1 MANWIP
7 FPWGKTKQSEEEA
20 VDVENYV
27 ENLKVSQDGFMEE
40 EGIVYVKP
48 MDLSSDTSVDDTI
61 KEFRQGNIVILDISK
76 MMGNSPDLYKRIK
89 AIKKHCLNNGGDVCR
104 VSQVK
109 IMVLPEGIEVTHTA
123 GSRAEPDEDE

>member
-1 MANWIP
+1 MASWNP
-7 FPWGKTKQSEEEA
+7 FPWGKTKASKQES

-40 EGIVYVKP
+40 EGIVYIKSV
-48 MDLSSDTSVDDTI
+48 DLNSETSVDDTI

-89 AIKKHCLNNGGDVCR
+89 AIKKFCINGGGDVIR

-109 IMVLPEGIEVTHTA
+109 VMVLPEGVEVA
-123 GSRAEPDEDE
+123 RMSGSSARDDDE